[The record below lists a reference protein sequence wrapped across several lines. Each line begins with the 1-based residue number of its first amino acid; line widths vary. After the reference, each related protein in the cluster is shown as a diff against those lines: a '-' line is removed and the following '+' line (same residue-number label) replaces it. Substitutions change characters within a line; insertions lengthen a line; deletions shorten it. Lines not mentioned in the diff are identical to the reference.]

1 MILFF
6 SKFWT
11 TDANIAVC
19 MQSAYLL
26 GADERG
32 RGGGGK
38 SDLLEKFT
46 VQLVLRSLAVD
57 IFTFSSWESSQEGGY
72 ITIY

>member
-1 MILFF
+1 M
-6 SKFWT
+6 
-11 TDANIAVC
+11 
-19 MQSAYLL
+19 
-26 GADERG
+26 RG
-32 RGGGGK
+32 GGGGGGGGK